1 MQGWARAVLHLR
13 ALPRQRCAVQ
23 EISNPA
29 PGAGTAACR
38 NSCGNSIK
46 KGSVTIKNINI
57 MALRYTVQV
66 DKAKSIHRA
75 AQQLYISHSTLSR
88 TIKNLEN
95 EIGITLFYRTSR
107 GVETTHDGAKF
118 ILEARRLLASI
129 DTMESRFYNMKNIE
143 EDTLMVATQRCT
155 TATNCFI
162 ELFQRIGAQKNRQN
176 FALLE
181 ESFDGTLDLIC
192 SGTCGIGVITCSSD
206 QRQSL
211 RKRLDKMGLEG
222 HLLDV
227 SPVSIQIRRGHP
239 LAARPSV
246 TIADLS
252 SFTHLVF
259 LDESVTSINYCSDI
273 TQFNEYVFQKR
284 IVVKER
290 GTLRQLLDNTNGYY
304 IGADLSR
311 FRFLSET
318 DPIYVHLEDVSF
330 QLETYWIKRSD
341 HTLTNIE
348 QKYADQLVEYFSA

>member
-1 MQGWARAVLHLR
+1 M
-13 ALPRQRCAVQ
+13 
-23 EISNPA
+23 
-29 PGAGTAACR
+29 
-38 NSCGNSIK
+38 
-46 KGSVTIKNINI
+46 KNINI
-57 MALRYTVQV
+57 MALRYVVLV
-66 DKAKSIHRA
+66 DKVKSIHRA

-107 GVETTHDGAKF
+107 GMETTHDGAKF
-118 ILEARRLLASI
+118 ILEVQQLLRSI
-129 DTMESRFYNMKNIE
+129 DSLETRFYNAKNIE

-155 TATNCFI
+155 TAVNCFL
-162 ELFQRIGAQKNRQN
+162 ELFQRIGAKKDRQN

-181 ESFDGTLDLIC
+181 ESFNGTLDLIC

-211 RKRLDKMGLEG
+211 RRQLGKMGLEG
-222 HLLDV
+222 FLLDE
-227 SPVSIQIRRGHP
+227 SPVSIQIRRNHP
-239 LAARPSV
+239 LASRSSI

-252 SFTHLVF
+252 SYTHLVF
-259 LDESVTSINYCSDI
+259 LDESVTSINYCSDV

-290 GTLRQLLDNTNGYY
+290 GTLRQLLDNTDGYY

-318 DPIYVHLEDVSF
+318 DPVYVHLEDVGF
-330 QLETYWIKRSD
+330 QLETYWIKRKD
-341 HTLTNIE
+341 HVLTQIE
-348 QKYADQLVEYFSA
+348 QKYVDQMNEYFSV